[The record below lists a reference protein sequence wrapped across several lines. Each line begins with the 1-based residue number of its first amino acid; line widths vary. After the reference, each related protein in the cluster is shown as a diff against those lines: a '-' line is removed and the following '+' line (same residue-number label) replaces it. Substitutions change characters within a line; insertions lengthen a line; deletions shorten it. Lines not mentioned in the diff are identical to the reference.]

1 MKTTEGKFKFR
12 FLGRSPNKREVNIP
26 LPLTRLKDYVQERF
40 RSNPG
45 YQTTKAQDKKKRRV
59 FRHRYRQRRTTIRR
73 RQPNQQGSAVKIAG
87 FTSD

>member
-45 YQTTKAQDKKKRRV
+45 YQTTRAQDKRSAGSSGIDTGKGG
-59 FRHRYRQRRTTIRR
+59 
-73 RQPNQQGSAVKIAG
+73 QQFVDANPISRAVL
-87 FTSD
+87 F